1 MLNKNICPTHTGKGP
16 LGGDNEARKEHARG
30 GGVRGF
36 GRQQADQ
43 VAREATRY
51 RHSNAGEV
59 VGAGWQVRGRSRE
72 QIADVEVY
80 ILVLMFIG
88 IKIKVFYDVH

>member
-16 LGGDNEARKEHARG
+16 LDGDNEAREGHARG

-43 VAREATRY
+43 VAREETGY
-51 RHSNAGEV
+51 RHSNAREV
-59 VGAGWQVRGRSRE
+59 VGAG
-72 QIADVEVY
+72 
-80 ILVLMFIG
+80 
-88 IKIKVFYDVH
+88 